1 MQLPVESP
9 AGGLTRDEDAILLTL
24 LARITSTV
32 GSALPSN
39 VEIVLHDLAKIPNS
53 IVAVSGDV
61 THRRIGDP
69 ATDVL
74 LQAVVNGQADTMVGY
89 QTRLPD
95 GRELRSSTMIVRN
108 SNNEQIAAL
117 CVNADVSAWLL
128 MRDLVAN
135 VLQPMSTIASPPAAL
150 PRPEGGESAIE
161 ADPVAFPISEIVTKP
176 TGETFPRDVDELAA
190 HLLNA
195 AVADAGVPVLAMK
208 KEHKLHV
215 VAQLRARGMFL
226 LRDAV
231 EMVAG
236 HLGVSRFTI
245 YNYLNE
251 LERDAELDEARA
263 PGEN

>member
-1 MQLPVESP
+1 MTTSTET
-9 AGGLTRDEDAILLTL
+9 GGGAHRDEDAMLLSL

-74 LQAVVNGQADTMVGY
+74 LQAVVSGHTDTMVGY

-108 SNNEQIAAL
+108 SADEQIAAL
-117 CVNADVSAWLL
+117 CVNADVSAWLM

-135 VLQPMSTIASPPAAL
+135 VLQPLSTIAAPAAPVSPVPRPELPPAAE
-150 PRPEGGESAIE
+150 PAATPSERPAGPDGER
-161 ADPVAFPISEIVTKP
+161 
-176 TGETFPRDVDELAA
+176 FPRDVDELAA
-190 HLLNA
+190 HLLSA
-195 AVADAGVPVLAMK
+195 AIADVGVPVATMK
-208 KEHKLHV
+208 KEHKLQV
-215 VAQLRARGMFL
+215 VSQLRARGMFL

-236 HLGVSRFTI
+236 HLQVSRFTI

-251 LERDAELDEARA
+251 LERDGDHVALDETK
-263 PGEN
+263 EH